1 MKIKKLV
8 LGILLVIASCTT
20 AAFGQ
25 FSPNQQDLQISSD
38 EKTQLIDTIL
48 KAVKTSYVF
57 PEISLEIET
66 AILKNQRKG
75 GYNKIRS
82 SKEFA
87 DTITNQLALISN
99 DKHLHVLFS
108 HDTVQQKTDKEPPL
122 PDFIKTFAVQNNFG
136 FNKLDI
142 LDGNIGYM
150 NILGF
155 FPLDE
160 ATNKAIASLDYLS
173 NTQALIIDLR
183 ENTGGVGALANFV
196 LSYFFDQ
203 RPVNLLEVVFRKDNR
218 VEQSWTSFY
227 IPGKRYTGKSVYVLT
242 SSETFS
248 AGEAFAYIL
257 QSYKKATIIGEQT
270 GGGANVGDLI
280 RLNDH
285 FVMNLPIGRP
295 VSPITK
301 TNWEGVGVKPD
312 IEISKEKALAIAHI
326 TALEKL
332 IETCTDKKLKEQLKV
347 ALARIQPILK

>member
-1 MKIKKLV
+1 MKLKL
-8 LGILLVIASCTT
+8 LISIILLALACTT
-20 AAFGQ
+20 VFAQ
-25 FSPNQQDLQISSD
+25 FSPNQQDLQISSK
-38 EKTQLIDTIL
+38 EKAQLIDTII
-48 KAVKTSYVF
+48 KAVKSTYVF
-57 PEISLEIET
+57 PEISLHIET
-66 AILKNQRKG
+66 TLLKHQKRG
-75 GYNKIRS
+75 DYNKVIS

-87 DTITNQLALISN
+87 DTISNQLVLISN
-99 DKHLHVLFS
+99 DKHLHIVFS
-108 HDTVQQKTDKEPPL
+108 YETVPQNTAKEPPL
-122 PDFIKTFAVQNNFG
+122 PDFIKTFAIENNYG
-136 FNKLDI
+136 FNKIDI

-155 FPLDE
+155 FPFDE

-173 NTQALIIDLR
+173 NTHAMIIDLR

-203 RPVNLLEVVFRKDNR
+203 RPVNLLDVTFRKDNR

-227 IPGKRYTGKSVYVLT
+227 IPGKRYTGKPVYVLT
-242 SSETFS
+242 SSGTFS

-285 FVMNLPIGRP
+285 FVMNLPVGRP

-301 TNWEGVGVKPD
+301 NNWDGVGVKPD
-312 IEISKEKALAIAHI
+312 IEISKEKALTTAHI
-326 TALEKL
+326 IALEKL
-332 IETCTDKKLKEQLKV
+332 IETSTDEKVKAQLKD
-347 ALARIQPILK
+347 ILTRVQTTLK